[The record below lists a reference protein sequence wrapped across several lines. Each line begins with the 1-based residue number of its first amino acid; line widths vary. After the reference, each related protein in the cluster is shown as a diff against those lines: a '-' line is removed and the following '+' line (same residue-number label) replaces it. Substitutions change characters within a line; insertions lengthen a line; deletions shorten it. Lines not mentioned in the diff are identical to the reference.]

1 VGAFVAEFLKRKD
14 AEVLRIQQAAKKKGA
29 KKERKKILQRPKI
42 NPQKV
47 NHPLTSLQGF

>member
-29 KKERKKILQRPKI
+29 KKGGK
-42 NPQKV
+42 
-47 NHPLTSLQGF
+47 